1 MPQLAIRTR
10 SGRVESIHSGIICVT
25 DSLNHILHS
34 IGNTR
39 AGLFLRS
46 SGKPFLAVAFV
57 HSGAMQKFNI
67 TQKELAV
74 ICSSHS
80 GQAFHRRT
88 VLSILNK
95 IGLKESDLDCGHANP
110 EDKRVEN
117 ALIKLGKRP
126 TCIFSNCSGKHAG
139 LLALCKFYDYPI
151 EGYTSPDH
159 PVQQLIRKTMA
170 ELLECDEREL
180 VIGKDGCTNPTYFVT
195 LQQAA
200 WLYARLAH
208 GYGAG
213 GPYDGCLDII
223 KKAMI
228 AHPRMISGDGTFA
241 TDLVRMTK
249 GRVIGKIGAEG
260 ILCLA
265 IPEKKLGV
273 CINVRDGHPWSTY
286 PIAIRVLEE
295 LEVLDA
301 TTVEKLSKWTL
312 PPLKDDKG
320 GTVGYLHPTF
330 SLIQKRVSHYEMGDV
345 FPAGGR

>member
-10 SGRVESIHSGIICVT
+10 SGRVESIHNGIICVS
-25 DSLNHILHS
+25 DSDKNILHS

-46 SGKPFLAVAFV
+46 SGKPFLAVALV
-57 HSGAMQKFNI
+57 HSGAMNRFNI
-67 TQKELAV
+67 TQKELAI

-95 IGLKESDLDCGHANP
+95 IGLKENDLECGHAEP
-110 EDKRVEN
+110 EDKRVSD
-117 ALIKLGKRP
+117 ALKYLGKRP
-126 TCIFSNCSGKHAG
+126 SLVFSNCSGKHAG
-139 LLALCKFYDYPI
+139 LLALCKMYDYPVK
-151 EGYTSPDH
+151 EYTSPNH
-159 PVQQLIRKTMA
+159 PVQQLLQKTMA
-170 ELLECDEREL
+170 ELLECDVKDL
-180 VIGKDGCTNPTYFVT
+180 IIGKDGCTNPTFMVT

-208 GYGAG
+208 GYGGG

-223 KKAMI
+223 QKAMV
-228 AHPRMISGDGTFA
+228 AYPRMVSGDGTFP
-241 TDLVRMTK
+241 TDLAQATQ

-265 IPEKKLGV
+265 VPERRIGV

-295 LEVLDA
+295 LEILDKP
-301 TTVEKLSKWTL
+301 TVEKLSKWAL
-312 PPLKDDKG
+312 PPIEDDKG
-320 GTVGYLHPTF
+320 GVVGYIHPTF
-330 SLIQKRVSHYEMGDV
+330 SLIQKRVTHYEMGDV